1 MDVHGNRFECGSFH
15 GSTWKFPL
23 SVEVKCFNASMSF
36 HIPLHTT
43 IYFHDYHKLPVA
55 STRQILT
62 LTPTLTISWSYL
74 HGSWPTS
81 IFHGSRSTCME
92 LVYCFHGNW
101 IYLEASKEADE
112 STWKLSRRQMKILNE
127 ATPMAD
133 STEVN
138 GSKLTSTEICGSIH
152 GIRFASYESSNIK
165 EKIDDGGD
173 FSQL

>member
-1 MDVHGNRFECGSFH
+1 M
-15 GSTWKFPL
+15 
-23 SVEVKCFNASMSF
+23 
-36 HIPLHTT
+36 
-43 IYFHDYHKLPVA
+43 
-55 STRQILT
+55 
-62 LTPTLTISWSYL
+62 
-74 HGSWPTS
+74 
-81 IFHGSRSTCME
+81 
-92 LVYCFHGNW
+92 
-101 IYLEASKEADE
+101 EASKEADE